1 MRGAPSS
8 VLSRVSFASQTLN
21 HPPRSSLS
29 NSTTVRHAPLT
40 AIESP
45 TWQSPRMG
53 AESPIVSVHPP
64 ASCRMS
70 VTVPRCSIYVMYVR
84 AYAVCMNMLVA
95 GVSRTMVMW
104 AVRHTRPVNMMVV
117 VVCRQVLGVPD
128 GLVVMV
134 CKRDEGGIYATAV
147 AP

>member
-1 MRGAPSS
+1 MWDDGDAPRS

-70 VTVPRCSIYVMYVR
+70 VTVPRCSIYVMHVR
-84 AYAVCMNMLVA
+84 AYAVCVH
-95 GVSRTMVMW
+95 GSR
-104 AVRHTRPVNMMVV
+104 
-117 VVCRQVLGVPD
+117 
-128 GLVVMV
+128 
-134 CKRDEGGIYATAV
+134 E
-147 AP
+147 